1 MAESRTLRRERE
13 DGGGGGGADGEDQ
26 GSMCEVCVLLN
37 VTCIEMT
44 VNAREIDWN
53 NVSVKRSK
61 SQNKTHV

>member
-44 VNAREIDWN
+44 VNAREID
-53 NVSVKRSK
+53 
-61 SQNKTHV
+61 